1 MAIWNRKQANA
12 EVRREIIHIDAL
24 YGYAVILTHNHA
36 EAEDLVQETLLRSIQ
51 AKAKYVEDGNR
62 KAWLFTIL
70 RNIWLVELRKQ
81 RGSKQPITTDYN
93 LQQIVAGRPCD
104 AHEKLERHELQLRVR
119 RAILQLPHSYRE
131 IILLREYEELSYKE
145 IGRLLNCAQGTV
157 MSRLWRARSLLRM
170 SLEIDRH
177 TRQARRGRN
186 HPELDKLLQPCARK
200 TVLVTFAPA

>member
-1 MAIWNRKQANA
+1 MAIWNRKHANA
-12 EVRREIIHIDAL
+12 EARREIIHIDAL
-24 YGYAVILTHNHA
+24 YGYAVILTRNHA

-70 RNIWLVELRKQ
+70 RNIWLDELRKQ

-131 IILLREYEELSYKE
+131 IILLREYKELSYKE

-157 MSRLWRARSLLRM
+157 TSRLWRARSLLRM
-170 SLEIDRH
+170 NLDIDRH
-177 TRQARRGRN
+177 IGR
-186 HPELDKLLQPCARK
+186 HGEVK
-200 TVLVTFAPA
+200 TTQS